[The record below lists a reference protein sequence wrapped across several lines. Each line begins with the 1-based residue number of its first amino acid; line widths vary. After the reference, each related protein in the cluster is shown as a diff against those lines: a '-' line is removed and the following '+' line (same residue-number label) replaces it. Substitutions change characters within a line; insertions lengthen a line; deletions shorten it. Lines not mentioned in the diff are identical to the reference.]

1 MSKGSSFVLG
11 AVVGTVL
18 GTIGGVTVVAKSIVH
33 SIEKNG
39 VTYILNESSTGNV
52 EKWIV
57 SFGSKP
63 STSRFGFVYKK
74 EETESN
80 ETECNETSEDNRQG
94 STPE

>member
-18 GTIGGVTVVAKSIVH
+18 GTIGGVTVLAKSIEH

-39 VTYILNESSTGNV
+39 VTYELHNRSTGKV
-52 EKWIV
+52 ENWIV

-63 STSRFGFVYKK
+63 SASRFGFVYKK
-74 EETESN
+74 EESESN
-80 ETECNETSEDNRQG
+80 ETEHAETSEDHEQEPV
-94 STPE
+94 SK